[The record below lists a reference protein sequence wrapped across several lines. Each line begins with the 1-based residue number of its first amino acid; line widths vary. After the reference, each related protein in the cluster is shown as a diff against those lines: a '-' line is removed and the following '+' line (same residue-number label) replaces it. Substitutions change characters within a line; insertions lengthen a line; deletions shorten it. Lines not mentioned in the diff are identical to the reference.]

1 MRPFDDRRDGL
12 VLGEA
17 CSALV
22 IGPGDSDRFHF
33 LSGANV
39 CDTHSMVAAHP
50 GGSTIAAVMHEALT
64 GAKLAAGDIT
74 AVKAHG
80 TANPANDD
88 AEAAGLTSVFAP
100 LPPICALKP
109 HLGHTLGASGLTEL
123 VLFYRALE
131 SGFLAATPGIGGR
144 CGDRRRLAEPGRA
157 AHVARVL
164 HAQLVSASAGA
175 TRRSSS
181 GGADPLGAIHILA
194 TGSYLASASDEL
206 PSLKSLAYESTGV
219 VVRRVGRFVQLA
231 LVGAGRCVDGRTLPP
246 DTATYVTSVRG
257 DLEAT
262 LEGLADV
269 CERGRSPAPFTFI
282 NTVGNSACFHVAKC
296 FGLRGRSQFVTSRF
310 GAFEAAL
317 RLATLDMTDDRVT
330 TALVGSIDAATV
342 PLSAHRERIG
352 VGADRQVGEASHWL
366 LLSSAPSET
375 PALGVVRRI
384 CRFPDHR
391 ALIGELTQERGA
403 YRDAAL
409 AWGAASRSDRSCVD
423 TRGCRGAPGARLPSR
438 PPMVR
443 QPGGARPSSLPDR
456 ARGRDA
462 GSRRRDPSGRRS
474 LVVIDAT
481 PDGEASSK
489 PPPRDRRIA

>member
-1 MRPFDDRRDGL
+1 M
-12 VLGEA
+12 
-17 CSALV
+17 
-22 IGPGDSDRFHF
+22 
-33 LSGANV
+33 
-39 CDTHSMVAAHP
+39 
-50 GGSTIAAVMHEALT
+50 
-64 GAKLAAGDIT
+64 
-74 AVKAHG
+74 
-80 TANPANDD
+80 
-88 AEAAGLTSVFAP
+88 
-100 LPPICALKP
+100 
-109 HLGHTLGASGLTEL
+109 
-123 VLFYRALE
+123 
-131 SGFLAATPGIGGR
+131 
-144 CGDRRRLAEPGRA
+144 
-157 AHVARVL
+157 
-164 HAQLVSASAGA
+164 
-175 TRRSSS
+175 
-181 GGADPLGAIHILA
+181 GAIHILA

-409 AWGAASRSDRSCVD
+409 AWGPHLDPTDLASIRAAVGAHRELDYRRDLPWYDSQVGHGLHRFLTAPEAATLVHVD
-423 TRGCRGAPGARLPSR
+423 A
-438 PPMVR
+438 
-443 QPGGARPSSLPDR
+443 
-456 ARGRDA
+456 
-462 GSRRRDPSGRRS
+462 DPSGRRS